1 MIFSKSTMAAASV
14 IFFINLLS
22 SVNEES
28 VCFMFSL
35 ISLNMMRKRIGS
47 KAEPFRVLFEL
58 AQQERFWPI

>member
-28 VCFMFSL
+28 VCFTFSL

-47 KAEPFRVLFEL
+47 KAEP
-58 AQQERFWPI
+58 